1 MKAILRW
8 IGSVI
13 GGALTLVLVVVLL
26 PYAST
31 LAAKVMPDEG
41 RSAIKVSAV
50 LASNFAESARLET
63 FTVEADGVL
72 NEEFKAALIGR
83 VGSVN
88 LRYTYQ
94 ASFGIDL
101 KKIEFR
107 VSGNQITLVLPE
119 AEVLQDSLRPTEVHW
134 DDFWVSGF
142 KDADYEQ
149 LIEDERIARREAV
162 LAENEEAIWQAT
174 VSALESTFSEWLKGI
189 ASNAK
194 IEYVKAEPAQE

>member
-72 NEEFKAALIGR
+72 NEEFKAALIGT

-101 KKIEFR
+101 KKVEFC

>member
-13 GGALTLVLVVVLL
+13 GGALTLVMVVVLL

-31 LAAKVMPDEG
+31 LAAKIMPDEG

-50 LASNFAESARLET
+50 LASHFAEAARLET

-72 NEEFKAALIGR
+72 NEEFKASFVGT
-83 VGSVN
+83 VGSIN

-94 ASFGIDL
+94 GSFGIDL
-101 KKIEFR
+101 KKVVFR
-107 VSGNQITLVLPE
+107 VTGNQITLVLPE
-119 AEVLQDSLRPTEVHW
+119 AEVLQDSLRPTEVHR
-134 DDFWVSGF
+134 DDFWVPGF
-142 KDADYEQ
+142 TDADYEQ

-189 ASNAK
+189 VSNAK

>member
-72 NEEFKAALIGR
+72 NEEFKAALIGT

-101 KKIEFR
+101 KKVEFC

-119 AEVLQDSLRPTEVHW
+119 AEVLQDSLRPTEAHR